1 MDYRTLG
8 NSGCAVSSLCL
19 GTMTF
24 GVEADE
30 TVAHQQLDRFVEA
43 GGTLVD
49 TADVYGDGR
58 SEQIVGRWF
67 ARRPAEVTEPVV
79 LATKGRFNLS
89 GDNSPNGA
97 GLSAR
102 HLTRALDASLRRL
115 GLDTVDLYQ
124 VHAFDA
130 LTPMEETLRTLDQF
144 VRAGKIRYYGLSNF
158 TGWQLTKAV
167 HLARALNVTGPVT
180 LQPQYSLLARE
191 IEWEIVP
198 AVLDAGMGMLPWS
211 PLGGGWLS
219 GKYRR
224 DQRPTGATRLGEDPG
239 RGMEAY
245 DRRGTDRT
253 WHVID
258 AVQKVAEDRGVSM
271 AEVALAWVTARPG
284 VSSTILGART
294 LDQLE
299 ANLRSAGL
307 HLTAAE
313 TAALDAASDPH
324 PVDYPYGELGIDQRS
339 RTLGAYPPCEMVGG
353 PIGSPVRFRQA
364 RIREKPRREEAHD
377 VASTAPLLDH
387 WFRGRRR
394 PLRVGAAV
402 LAGAEHGPGPAGHR
416 RCGPSV
422 RLLRVRG
429 TSRARVRRPPR
440 DRGGPDALGPRDA
453 GRPGV
458 PCTPGRVTDGS
469 AGRAASIARPG
480 WGVRATSPASRAR
493 VTGTVNLRRKP
504 GQRGSGQRRPMVE

>member
-8 NSGCAVSSLCL
+8 NSGCAVSSLSL

-24 GVEADE
+24 GAETDE
-30 TVAHQQLDRFVEA
+30 PVAHQQLDRFIEA

-58 SEQIVGRWF
+58 SEEIIGRWF
-67 ARRPAEVTEPVV
+67 ARRPADLTAPAV
-79 LATKGRFNLS
+79 LATKGRFHFS

-115 GLDTVDLYQ
+115 GLEMVDLYQ
-124 VHAFDA
+124 VHAFDP

-144 VRAGKIRYYGLSNF
+144 VRSGKIRYYGLSNF

-167 HLARALNVTGPVT
+167 YLARALDVAGPVT

-198 AVLDAGMGMLPWS
+198 AVLDAGMGLLPWS

-224 DQRPTGATRLGEDPG
+224 DQRPTGATRLGENPD

-271 AEVALAWVTARPG
+271 AEVALAWVTARPA

-294 LDQLE
+294 LNQLE
-299 ANLRSAGL
+299 SNLRSADL

-324 PVDYPYGELGIDQRS
+324 PVDYPYGELGADQRS
-339 RTLGAYPPCEMVGG
+339 RSLPH
-353 PIGSPVRFRQA
+353 S
-364 RIREKPRREEAHD
+364 
-377 VASTAPLLDH
+377 
-387 WFRGRRR
+387 
-394 PLRVGAAV
+394 
-402 LAGAEHGPGPAGHR
+402 
-416 RCGPSV
+416 
-422 RLLRVRG
+422 
-429 TSRARVRRPPR
+429 
-440 DRGGPDALGPRDA
+440 
-453 GRPGV
+453 
-458 PCTPGRVTDGS
+458 
-469 AGRAASIARPG
+469 
-480 WGVRATSPASRAR
+480 
-493 VTGTVNLRRKP
+493 
-504 GQRGSGQRRPMVE
+504 